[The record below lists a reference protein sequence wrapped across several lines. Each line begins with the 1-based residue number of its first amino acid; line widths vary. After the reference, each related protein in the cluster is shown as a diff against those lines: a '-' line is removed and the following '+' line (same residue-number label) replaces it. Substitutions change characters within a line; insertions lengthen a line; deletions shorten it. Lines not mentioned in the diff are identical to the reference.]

1 MRTRINAYLVLI
13 SLTGLMVYSA
23 CTKVTSPD
31 EATIDVQLNNN
42 SQELNLHVLQG
53 ESKKLA
59 FTGTTEINS
68 AYEFVLHATVS
79 PLVWG
84 DKVLHAVHVTL
95 EGDYAYVAYATP
107 ENEYFGGIEI
117 IEISDVSQPKILSQM
132 IFTHSD
138 ITIAL
143 KSGNRLLLGGSANSD
158 KLAQITSP
166 AVFTIVELHDGLMSG
181 DFEIFDLP
189 SYNANDIMI
198 IGESALVTTGTTG
211 GGLAVFDLNTWDY
224 GFIPIEGAK
233 AIEVTPN
240 GIYVMEG
247 TGTNLHVYS
256 ALDTSFIETIPLGCP
271 NIFQSKAETDVK
283 DDLLFFSSGS
293 CGMKAINTV
302 SGEIIYDYPIPGGG
316 HCNGV
321 SVNNNLVFLANDTS
335 GLALLEID
343 GGNLH
348 PMGTLSFG
356 ASVNYVISQDNKLF
370 VAAAEAGLKIIEIV
384 PVP

>member
-1 MRTRINAYLVLI
+1 MRTRINAFITLI
-13 SLTGLMVYSA
+13 TLTGLMAYTA
-23 CTKVTSPD
+23 CTKVTAPD
-31 EATIDVQLNNN
+31 EATVDAQLNNN
-42 SQELNLHVLQG
+42 PEELNLHVLQG
-53 ESKKLA
+53 TPQKLSFAGAAKVNAAYA
-59 FTGTTEINS
+59 F
-68 AYEFVLHATVS
+68 FLHATVA
-79 PLVWG
+79 PLEWG

-95 EGDYAYVAYATP
+95 EGNYAYVAYATP

-117 IEISDVSQPKILSQM
+117 IEISDVSQPKILSRM

-158 KLAQITSP
+158 KLSQIASP
-166 AVFTIVELHDGLMSG
+166 AVFTLVELHDGLMSG

-189 SYNANDIMI
+189 SYNANDIMV

-211 GGLAVFDLNTWDY
+211 GGLSVFDLNTRDY

-240 GIYVMEG
+240 GIFVMEG

-256 ALDTSFIETIPLGCP
+256 ALDTSFINTIPLGCP
-271 NIFQSKAETDVK
+271 NMFQSKAETDVQN
-283 DDLLFFSSGS
+283 DLLFFSSGS
-293 CGMKAINTV
+293 CGMKAISTIDNTIV
-302 SGEIIYDYPIPGGG
+302 HDYPIPGGG

-321 SVNNNLVFLANDTS
+321 SVNNDLIFLANDTS
-335 GLALLEID
+335 GLALLQID
-343 GGNLH
+343 GGNLE

-356 ASVNYVISQDNKLF
+356 ASVNYVISRDNKLF
-370 VAAAEAGLKIIEIV
+370 VAAAEKGLKIIEIV
-384 PVP
+384 PSP